1 MIELTF
7 KGSTLE
13 EVFGAMRQ
21 ALGGAEMK
29 VSKADVEEAARK
41 VADTFGADRFE
52 ETAEKVVT
60 LDEIKTLAKA
70 KMDEKKSKAI
80 KGLLAEFGVAKVVN
94 LAEDDYVAF
103 YEKLEDL

>member
-21 ALGGAEMK
+21 ALGGAEKK
-29 VSKADVEEAARK
+29 VTKADVEEPTQESTALSDD
-41 VADTFGADRFE
+41 V
-52 ETAEKVVT
+52 AEKVVT

-70 KMDEKKSKAI
+70 KMEEKKSKDI
-80 KGLLAEFGVAKVVN
+80 KELLAEFGVAKVAG

-103 YEKLEDL
+103 YEKLEAL

>member
-21 ALGGAEMK
+21 ALGGAEKK
-29 VSKADVEEAARK
+29 VTKADVEEEAQK
-41 VADTFGADRFE
+41 VADTFDADQFK
-52 ETAEKVVT
+52 ETTEKVVT

-70 KMDEKKSKAI
+70 KMEEKKSKAI
-80 KGLLAEFGVAKVVN
+80 KALLAEFGVAKVAN

-103 YEKLEDL
+103 YEKLEEL